1 MRKYRKREHLENCLK
16 ASYEGDTLFEDVFIC
31 HSSLSDFDF
40 DEVDTS
46 VEFLNKR
53 LDFPL
58 IINAITGGTDFSK
71 QINMDL
77 SELAEKFNIA
87 MAVGS
92 QTIIFEDD
100 EVVESFKCVRET
112 MGDGVVLSNLSG
124 HATVEEAKF
133 AIDIIGA
140 DAIQI
145 HLNPAQELAM
155 EEGDRKFK
163 DVLYNIEKI
172 VRGVD
177 VPVIAKEVGFGMSK
191 EVVRRLYDT
200 GVRYVDISGFGGTNF
215 IEVENLRTPYNDLSE
230 LYSWGIPTAMSII
243 EAKSMNLQNLKIVGS
258 GGIKTSL
265 DLVKALILGADIAA
279 ISGEILNYLTRGGLQ
294 YAEEY
299 IENLIFKT
307 KMIMLLTNSRR
318 ISDLQKVDYRITGK
332 LKELIEF

>member
-1 MRKYRKREHLENCLK
+1 MRKYRKREHLENCLR
-16 ASYEGDTLFEDVFIC
+16 ASYEGNTLFEDVFIC

-46 VEFLNKR
+46 VEFLNKK

-58 IINAITGGTDFSK
+58 IINAMTGGTDFSK
-71 QINMDL
+71 QINTDL
-77 SELAEKFNIA
+77 SNIAKKFKIA

-92 QTIIFEDD
+92 QTIVFEDED
-100 EVVESFKCVRET
+100 MAESFKCVRE
-112 MGDGVVLSNLSG
+112 MAKDGVVLSNLSG

-133 AIDIIGA
+133 AIETIEA
-140 DAIQI
+140 DGIQI

-155 EEGDRKFK
+155 EEGDRNFK
-163 DVLYNIEKI
+163 DVLSNIEKI
-172 VRGVD
+172 VGGVD

-191 EVVRRLYDT
+191 KVVKRLYDV

-230 LYSWGIPTAMSII
+230 LYSWGIPTAMSIL
-243 EAKSMNLQNLKIVGS
+243 EAKSLNLEDLKIVGS

-265 DLVKALILGADIAA
+265 DLAKAIMLGADITA
-279 ISGEILNYLTRGGLQ
+279 ISGEILNYLARGGLQ

-299 IENLIFKT
+299 LESLIFKT
-307 KMIMLLTNSRR
+307 KMIMLLTNSRT
-318 ISDLQKVDYRITGK
+318 IADLKNAEYRITGK
-332 LKELIEF
+332 LKELTEH